1 MAVSQTLMI
10 IKPDAV
16 AGELTGTILARI
28 STAGFRITAIKMLRL
43 SESRARKFYLVHKDK
58 PFYDSLVK
66 FMVSGPVVVAIL
78 EKENAV
84 EDFRKLIGA
93 TDPEKAEEG
102 TIRKLYAESL
112 ERNAVHGSDS
122 PDNARIECDFFFS
135 QIERF

>member
-1 MAVSQTLMI
+1 MALTQTLTI

-16 AGELTGTILARI
+16 ANELIGPVLARI
-28 STAGFRITAIKMLRL
+28 TTAGFHITAIKMMRL
-43 SESRARKFYLVHKDK
+43 SDTQARKFYAVHVDR
-58 PFYDSLVK
+58 PFYESLVK

-93 TDPEKAEEG
+93 TDPGKAEEG
-102 TIRKLYAESL
+102 TLRKLYAESV

-122 PDNARIECDFFFS
+122 PENAKIECDFFFS
-135 QIERF
+135 RVERY